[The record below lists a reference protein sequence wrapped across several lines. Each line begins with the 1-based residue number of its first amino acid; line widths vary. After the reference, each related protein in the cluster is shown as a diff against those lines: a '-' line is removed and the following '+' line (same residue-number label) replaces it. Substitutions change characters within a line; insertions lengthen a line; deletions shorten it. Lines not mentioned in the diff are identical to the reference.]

1 MELDLSDWMI
11 KVKALLALTE
21 IDEFDFII
29 LESYFEQDYSPEFAA
44 NNYKKIRM
52 GETNENICKR

>member
-1 MELDLSDWMI
+1 MNSFDNWMI
-11 KVKALLALTE
+11 KAKALLALTE
-21 IDEFDFII
+21 IDEVDFII
-29 LESYFEQDYSPEFAA
+29 LESYFKQNYTPEFAA